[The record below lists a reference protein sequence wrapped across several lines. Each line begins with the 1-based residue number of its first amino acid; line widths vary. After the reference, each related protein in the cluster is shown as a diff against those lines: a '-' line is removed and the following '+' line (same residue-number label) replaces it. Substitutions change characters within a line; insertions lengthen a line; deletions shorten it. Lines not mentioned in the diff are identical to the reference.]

1 MDFQSTVTRG
11 QGIVLAAALAI
22 PGIAASTA
30 ALIDSRPVHAEQ
42 SSNLFDIWVKLP
54 APKPYTAPRIR
65 EQTKQIR
72 ARTGWS
78 QRRLATILNTTHP
91 TVKALQQGRPVT
103 RVKDIA
109 VHLSDIDRI
118 VERVFILAKRRPQ
131 ETNRILSTT
140 TRNDRLSAA
149 DLLQNGDPAGAY
161 LAALQVLRPQTARSG
176 MVSGL
181 WPSRPGGAT
190 MSLEQVESD

>member
-30 ALIDSRPVHAEQ
+30 ALIESRPGHTEQ
-42 SSNLFDIWVKLP
+42 SSNLFDIWVRLP
-54 APKPYTAPRIR
+54 APKPYTPPRIR
-65 EQTKQIR
+65 EQTEKIR

-91 TVKALQQGRPVT
+91 TVKTLEQGRPVT

-109 VHLSDIDRI
+109 VRLSDIDRI
-118 VERVFILAKRRPQ
+118 VERVFILAKESPQ

-149 DLLQNGDPAGAY
+149 DLLQNGDPTGAY
-161 LAALQVLRPQTARSG
+161 LAALQVLRPQTERSG
-176 MVSGL
+176 MVIGL
-181 WPSRPGGAT
+181 WPSQPGGAT
-190 MSLEQVESD
+190 ASLEHMESD